1 LVVVVLVV
9 HAIDRTDPST
19 DGATSKSVV
28 NVLTYTWNTY
38 LVDHTLEARPDLGH
52 LWYLSVQQQVYLV
65 LPLAVLLLAPHRR
78 AFIGVLVAAA
88 AAVVVNRYAVL
99 EDDGYWVASL
109 LTTTRADGLL
119 LGAALAV
126 ALPSLRRLRRET
138 WMIPASL
145 VAMAAL
151 VAASPELAQ
160 DQYLREW
167 GLAVTLVSV
176 VLVGALVV
184 DDSRSWSRRV
194 LEAPV
199 LQWLGNASLAIY
211 VWHYPLFWFMT
222 RHTPDWPT
230 GARVVATV
238 VALASIVVVA
248 QRFIEEPT
256 RRWLQTSA
264 WFRAPSRPA
273 GPRAEEPAVPPPR
286 TP

>member
-1 LVVVVLVV
+1 
-9 HAIDRTDPST
+9 
-19 DGATSKSVV
+19 V

-38 LVDHTLEARPDLGH
+38 LVDHALEARPDLGH

-78 AFIGVLVAAA
+78 VFIAGLAAGA

-99 EDDGYWVASL
+99 QDDGYWVASL

-138 WMIPASL
+138 WMIPVSL

-167 GLAVTLVSV
+167 GLAVTVASV
-176 VLVGALVV
+176 VLVGSLVL
-184 DDSRSWSRRV
+184 DDSRSRSRRA

-222 RHTPDWPT
+222 RHTSGWPV
-230 GARVVATV
+230 GARVAATLA
-238 VALASIVVVA
+238 ALMGIVLVA

-256 RRWLQTSA
+256 RRWLQTSP
-264 WFRAPSRPA
+264 WFRARSRPPGA
-273 GPRAEEPAVPPPR
+273 RAEDPAVPPRP